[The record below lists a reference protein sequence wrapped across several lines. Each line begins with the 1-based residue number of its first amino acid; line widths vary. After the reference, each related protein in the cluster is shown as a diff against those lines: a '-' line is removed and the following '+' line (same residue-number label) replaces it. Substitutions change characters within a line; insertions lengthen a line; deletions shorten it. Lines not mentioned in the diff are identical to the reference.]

1 MHLAEITWTK
11 IYEVPPH
18 ARKSSLKKKQV
29 KQLMLRPQYPLLYHE
44 SELPPVNS
52 ISEICV
58 VIDGAWKVGDM
69 VDWYKDDVYWS
80 ARVIKV
86 LSNDKVQVVVLFQ
99 IDTFLFLQT

>member
-1 MHLAEITWTK
+1 MHLAEISWTK
-11 IYEVPPH
+11 IYDVPPYVK
-18 ARKSSLKKKQV
+18 KSSLKK
-29 KQLMLRPQYPLLYHE
+29 KQLMLRPQYPLLYHK

-69 VDWYKDDVYWS
+69 VDWYQDDCYWS
-80 ARVIKV
+80 ATVIKV

>member
-11 IYEVPPH
+11 IYDVPPYVK
-18 ARKSSLKKKQV
+18 KSRLKKKQM
-29 KQLMLRPQYPLLYHE
+29 MLRPQYPLLYHK
-44 SELPPVNS
+44 SEPPPVNS

-69 VDWYKDDVYWS
+69 VDWYKDDCYWS
-80 ARVIKV
+80 ARIIEV

-99 IDTFLFLQT
+99 IDK